1 LPPINRGST
10 TLPADGKPMR
20 KLSELVRA
28 IDVEPFDAG
37 NGDAFR
43 FRLEISRE
51 VNTTLYQGRV
61 FRLETYRLQPTFPLT
76 GAAAMEGEDDALIYV
91 GDHMFD
97 PDLLKGTSADE
108 VLGKFQARLDTLF
121 GKN

>member
-1 LPPINRGST
+1 
-10 TLPADGKPMR
+10 MR
-20 KLSELVRA
+20 KLSELVRT
-28 IDVEPFDAG
+28 IDVEPFHAG

-51 VNTTLYQGRV
+51 VNTTTYQGRV
-61 FRLETYRLQPTFPLT
+61 FRLETYRLQPTFPLAG
-76 GAAAMEGEDDALIYV
+76 GAAREGKDDALIYV